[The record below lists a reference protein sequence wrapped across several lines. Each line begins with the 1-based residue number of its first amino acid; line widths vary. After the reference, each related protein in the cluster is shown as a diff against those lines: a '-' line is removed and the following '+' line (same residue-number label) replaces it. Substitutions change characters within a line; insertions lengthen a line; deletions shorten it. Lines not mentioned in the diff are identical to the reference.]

1 MAARRQHTVLRTCY
15 YCDATLLKK
24 GAYEAAG
31 RSWKPVETG
40 EDLASFVQQWLL
52 LHSPVY
58 EHDHRWGAQHKCPSC
73 RSKILAFPPPD
84 ACGAAAAAFW
94 SQQVCWQF
102 GRTRC
107 AIEFVF
113 HPPSLLC
120 VASCIYCAFVVLS
133 VCLQVC
139 DLHIADVETVTNEVV
154 HTVIS

>member
-1 MAARRQHTVLRTCY
+1 MAARRQHTVLRTTTVMLY
-15 YCDATLLKK
+15 YLRASTSSGCRSMARTL
-24 GAYEAAG
+24 
-31 RSWKPVETG
+31 RVS
-40 EDLASFVQQWLL
+40 WLL
-52 LHSPVY
+52 LHGPVY
-58 EHDHRWGAQHKCPSC
+58 EHEHRRGAQHKCLSC

-107 AIEFVF
+107 ALEFVS

-120 VASCIYCAFVVLS
+120 VASCIHCAFVALS

-154 HTVIS
+154 HTVLS